1 MEYLLIFF
9 LVVALVV
16 VAFMALRMTRMTAE
30 REVLRTNLQ
39 NASQQMQERQSLFDR
54 TIAEKQTLFDKTAA
68 ETKANYEKQLT
79 ESKTN
84 YEKQLAD
91 SKDNYEKQLTALRE
105 SMHEQMETQ
114 MKLIREQMQTTSEKI
129 LRERSEELKNSNQEE
144 LSKIVDPLNQSL
156 KNMREAMEKSER
168 DHKDAMIR
176 LDATIEANTKQN
188 KEVGDTADR
197 LARALTGS
205 VKTQGNFG
213 ELKLKQL
220 LEDMGLQEGEQFNSQ
235 ETIRDN
241 KGRAV
246 TDEAG
251 RRLIPDFILHFPNKR
266 DVVVDSKMSLTAYE
280 RYVNEEDPA
289 KREEYLQAH
298 IDSVRKHFKELAKK
312 DYSRFLQE
320 GYNKLN
326 FVFMYVYNESAL
338 QLALA
343 NDSTLWRE
351 AYEEGVIILGSQTMY
366 MNLRILEMMWTQ
378 VRQLKNQDEM
388 MKAAQMVIKR
398 TMDFS
403 KRLDAVETKFT
414 QAQNAFKDLRT
425 TTADSGQSIITAAK
439 GLLKAGVKQQK
450 GGELGEETPMFL
462 EE

>member
-1 MEYLLIFF
+1 MEYILIFLLLIA
-9 LVVALVV
+9 VAII
-16 VAFMALRMTRMTAE
+16 AALALKVTRLTSE
-30 REVLRTNLQ
+30 REVLKANIQ
-39 NASQQMQERQSLFDR
+39 NATQQMMEKQTIFDR
-54 TIAEKQTLFDKTAA
+54 TLAEKQQYFDRTAA
-68 ETKANYEKQLT
+68 ELKI
-79 ESKTN
+79 N
-84 YEKQLAD
+84 YEKQLA
-91 SKDNYEKQLTALRE
+91 ALQA
-105 SMHEQMETQ
+105 SMREQMETQ

-129 LRERSEELKNSNQEE
+129 LKERSEELKNSNHEE

-168 DHKDAMIR
+168 DHKEAMTR

-220 LEDMGLQEGEQFNSQ
+220 LEDMGLQEGEQFDSQ

-241 KGRAV
+241 KGRIV

-280 RYVNEEDPA
+280 RYANEDDPV
-289 KREEYLQAH
+289 KREEYLRAH
-298 IDSVRKHFKELAKK
+298 IESVRKHFKELARK

-343 NDSTLWRE
+343 NDSSLWRE
-351 AYEEGVIILGSQTMY
+351 AYDEGVIILGSQTMY

-388 MKAAQMVIKR
+388 MKAAQLVIKR

-403 KRLDAVETKFT
+403 KRLDAVETKFN
-414 QAQNAFKDLRT
+414 QAQSAFKDLRT

-450 GGELGEETPMFL
+450 GGELSEETPMFL
-462 EE
+462 ES